1 MKKILTLFFAA
12 AFISANA
19 QVALEHS
26 FNVYN
31 LETVNFSNTNLGEKY
46 FSNTEQVGFYNHP
59 DTLTIYNS
67 DYSIYKVIPI
77 PVNYIYS
84 DLYTING
91 SGVPSISDELF
102 NTDTMFEYIA
112 AKGLSS
118 GYNSYNLINE
128 SGQVLFTFP
137 DTNSSGL
144 GILKMGSD
152 FKLLSGNYCNSTNC
166 IHDVN
171 IFSVPGSLPCS
182 QCSGFTSGIEGPSG
196 TGIKMGFDV
205 HPNPFNNMLNINYNL
220 PYQQDAKIVLTD
232 ILGQELMNI
241 PVTRQSDNL
250 SINTSGIAKGVIV
263 ITLYGSKGDPISKKL
278 IKIE

>member
-1 MKKILTLFFAA
+1 MKKVLTLAFIAL
-12 AFISANA
+12 FISANA

-31 LETVNFSNTNLGEKY
+31 LETVNFSNANVGEKY
-46 FSNTEQVGFYNHP
+46 FSNTEQVSFYNHP

-102 NTDTMFEYIA
+102 NTDSLFEYVA
-112 AKGLSS
+112 AKALTS
-118 GYNSYNLINE
+118 GNNSYSVFSE
-128 SGQVLFTFP
+128 SGQILFTFP
-137 DTNSSGL
+137 DTNSSGI
-144 GILKMGSD
+144 GIMKMGAD
-152 FKLLSGNYCNSTNC
+152 FKLLSHNYCNSTNC
-166 IHDVN
+166 ITAVN
-171 IFSVPGSLPCS
+171 VFSVPGSLPCS
-182 QCSGFTSGIEGPSG
+182 QCSSFTSGIEGPSG
-196 TGIKMGFDV
+196 TGVKMGFDA
-205 HPNPFNNMLNINYNL
+205 HPNPFNNMLNINYTL

-241 PVTRQSDNL
+241 KVSRQSDNL
-250 SINTSGIAKGVIV
+250 SINTSGIAKGVVI